1 MMMRKVLLFAMAL
14 FVLNSSFLI
23 AQIENVSI
31 AHPIYK
37 FLERFETKGILHHK
51 SLASLPLQ
59 RIEIMQALELI
70 SEQNSELSSAEK
82 KLLEKYL
89 IEFGLSN
96 EAKHSVVFY
105 SPSDSEQ
112 VFSSQMFSDNEKY
125 IYRYVYD
132 DTRVELSPLASFD
145 YMRDFGKN
153 DDATIGTLGVRL
165 SGTLTGNF
173 GYYLQ
178 ATNGRLLSGNRDI
191 ALMDDN
197 YRHSIKFSK
206 LKDDIDLTESHIN
219 FQSKWFFASIGRE
232 TRLEGAGLDQRV
244 FISNTSPPFDA
255 LILATKFSNFEYKFM
270 HSSLLALPT
279 LNDVGFHTVIPQKYM
294 AMHKF
299 SLRPSWGEISFIEQ
313 VVYSDR
319 NTDLAYLN
327 PIGFLKSIE
336 HALRD
341 RDNSLMGLYATVR
354 PYKNWQL
361 KGSYLLDD
369 LIFEKIGT
377 GYWSNKMAYNIS
389 VQYATDWNVELAF
402 EYARVEPFT
411 FSHFNVQNSITN
423 DGLLIGSNI
432 MPNSDR
438 LMLVGRWWFG
448 GRYPLEIGLSHT
460 RHGKN
465 IFDGDSLIVN
475 AGGDPL
481 QTRRYGDPME
491 VDFLSGDVSRIF
503 SIDLSYGYEFIR
515 GFSIHAYLRHSNNNS
530 FGNQFAR
537 IILRFNDF

>member
-1 MMMRKVLLFAMAL
+1 MIKKSMIFFVILFL
-14 FVLNSSFLI
+14 FSNSNIFG
-23 AQIENVSI
+23 QIENVAIS
-31 AHPIYK
+31 HPVYK
-37 FLERFETKGILHHK
+37 FLERFETKGLLKHK

-59 RIEIMQALELI
+59 KIEVMQSLELI
-70 SEQNSELSSAEK
+70 NKNQSELTHSD
-82 KLLEKYL
+82 KLLLNKYL
-89 IEFGLSN
+89 IEFGLTTDTH
-96 EAKHSVVFY
+96 HSVVFY
-105 SPSDSEQ
+105 SPSDSIQ
-112 VFSSQMFSDNEKY
+112 VLSSKMFSSDEKH

-132 DTRVELSPLASFD
+132 DTKIELSPLASFD
-145 YMRDFGKN
+145 YMKDMNRKG
-153 DDATIGTLGVRL
+153 DALIGTLGVRL
-165 SGTLTGNF
+165 TGTLTGNF

-178 ATNGRLLSGNRDI
+178 AINGRLLSGNREI
-191 ALMDDN
+191 ALMEDN

-206 LKDDIDLTESHIN
+206 LKDDVDLTESHIN
-219 FQSKWFFASIGRE
+219 YQNGWFFASIGRE
-232 TRLEGAGLDQRV
+232 TRLEGAGLDQRT

-255 LILATKFSNFEYKFM
+255 LIIAAKFSNFEYKFM
-270 HSSLLALPT
+270 HASLLAIPT
-279 LNDVGFHTVIPQKYM
+279 KYDVGFHTVIPVKYM

-299 SLRPSWGEISFIEQ
+299 SLRPSWGEVSFIEQ

-354 PYKNWQL
+354 PMKNLQI

-377 GYWSNKMAYNIS
+377 GYWSNKMAYNLA
-389 VQYATDWNVELAF
+389 VHYTNDWNVDLGM

-411 FSHFNVQNSITN
+411 FSHFNIQNSITN

-432 MPNSDR
+432 LPNSDR

-448 GRYPLEIGLSHT
+448 GRYPLEIGFSHT

-465 IFDGDSLIVN
+465 IYDGDSLIFN

-481 QTRRYGDPME
+481 QSRRYEDPME
-491 VDFLSGDVSRIF
+491 IDFLSGDVSKIF
-503 SIDLSYGYEFIR
+503 SIDIAFGFEFIR
-515 GFSIHAYLRHSNNNS
+515 GFSIHGYLRHSNTNALD
-530 FGNQFAR
+530 NQFAR